1 PRPIVLGH
9 EGAGIVCEVGPGVRD
24 LEVGD
29 AVLCTIIPSCGR
41 CFYCARGEDPLC
53 EEIRVYTGLML
64 DGTTRL
70 SRLGEPVRSLSYQA
84 SFAERAVIPERC
96 AVKLRRDA
104 PLHELVGL
112 ACGVSTG
119 LGVALLRSPVEP
131 GESVLVIGAGGV
143 GLSALLGARLRG
155 ASALIA

>member
-1 PRPIVLGH
+1 MVATGVCRTDLSILQGHLPSPRPIVLGH
-9 EGAGIVCEVGPGVRD
+9 EGAGPGVRD

-29 AVLCTIIPSCGR
+29 AVLCTFIPSCGR

-70 SRLGEPVRSLSYQA
+70 SRLGEPVHSLSYQA

-96 AVKLRRDA
+96 AVK
-104 PLHELVGL
+104 
-112 ACGVSTG
+112 
-119 LGVALLRSPVEP
+119 
-131 GESVLVIGAGGV
+131 
-143 GLSALLGARLRG
+143 
-155 ASALIA
+155 